1 MLDLTTAGLGL
12 IDYAIFIAAL
22 VAVLVVGIKSGGKI
36 KDLEDYAT
44 SRKQKFSTPVLAMTL
59 IATMVGSNASIGAIT
74 EIYNEGIIYFIHSI
88 MGSIGIFLLVQYAA
102 KFMTRRYSQA
112 ISLYGIIEQEY
123 GLWQAKFSSAIS
135 ALITI
140 VALSIQMIGMGYVVK
155 IFFGFPFYVGLIGT
169 SVVFIIYSSFSG
181 IRGVVYTDVV
191 QFLLILVILPLL
203 VAFIVYKVGGLDMV
217 LSQVPPEKLQVME
230 HPNIKEY
237 TFLTLFW
244 MMPFG
249 LLYPHMI
256 QRFLMCKD
264 SKELHRI
271 GISYVLFDA
280 IFLCMVTLI
289 GLASIGLLPT
299 TTTGK
304 EVIPAL
310 MKDYLPI
317 GLKGIAVTVFL
328 AVIMSTAD
336 SALNAA
342 TVLIAEI
349 YMSQNER
356 EKQKKR
362 HFELELE
369 GKLDKVTKKDL
380 KKSESIWIRIISL
393 SLGSLAMALALLDFS
408 FIKGLTIA
416 SAIAFAAVNIPIF
429 FAPFKDRRKVAEKAY
444 LGSAIGGFG
453 SFLILWIILGQTRM
467 YMVSFYATFFAI
479 AGWFIGANFFDK
491 IKTNFWRSIWEAY
504 APKFNARPLLDS
516 ARSHMYFVVFGI
528 ITFLLRYIL
537 NVWQPFATNNIIIST
552 ALTVSCLLLLTL
564 YFGDKIKA
572 TSYKLFIIL
581 WLAALFMVL
590 PMYNMIA
597 VLQHPDSMVEIVGLV
612 MSILILNLIL
622 SWRLATLFLLIAL
635 GIARYL
641 NLEFYHHDD
650 ILANFEHLTLAAYVT
665 ISGIIVTMI
674 LKKVYDNVAT
684 QKLEYADA
692 MACSIAHELK
702 SPISHSGILLRAH
715 KVRTMEDVESLFQKM
730 DKVQRSTSDVI
741 SRTVQIFTQGTSDR
755 IVDEEVNV
763 ANLLMMVLVGTNYSR
778 KDRERIIV
786 NVESDFVVKAYPNN
800 LFTIVKNLV
809 LNSYKYALKE
819 KESAKLEIYTEGNQ
833 LIFRD
838 TGPGISSD
846 RLLTI
851 FDKGVT
857 YNPTGTGF
865 GLYYC
870 KIEMERLGGSISCES
885 KEGEYTQFTLTF
897 PKRLK
902 NKSYEQEEEIKDWK
916 ISIRI

>member
-1 MLDLTTAGLGL
+1 MDLSTMGLGL
-12 IDYAIFIAAL
+12 IDYAIFVVAL
-22 VAVLVVGIKSGGKI
+22 VVVLVVGVVSGGKI

-74 EIYNEGIIYFIHSI
+74 EIYNEGIIYFVHSI

-102 KFMTRRYSQA
+102 KFMTQRYSQA

-123 GLWQAKFSSAIS
+123 GLWQAKFSSTIS

-140 VALSIQMIGMGYVVK
+140 VALSIQMIGMGYIVK
-155 IFFGFPFYVGLIGT
+155 IFFGFPFYLGLIGT
-169 SVVFIIYSSFSG
+169 GVIFIIYSSFSG

-203 VAFIVYKVGGLDMV
+203 VGFIVYEVGGLKIV
-217 LSQVPPEKLQVME
+217 FAQLPPEKLQVME

-289 GLASIGLLPT
+289 GLASIGLLPST
-299 TTTGK
+299 ITGK

-310 MKDYLPI
+310 MRDYLPI

-356 EKQKKR
+356 EKQRRKN
-362 HFELELE
+362 FELELE
-369 GKLDKVTKKDL
+369 GKLDAIRKREQR
-380 KKSESIWIRIISL
+380 KSENLRIKIISL
-393 SLGSLAMALALLDFS
+393 SLGALAMALALLDFS

-429 FAPFKDRRKVAEKAY
+429 FAPFKDKKQKAIKAY
-444 LGSAIGGFG
+444 LGSTIGGFG
-453 SFLILWIILGQTRM
+453 SFLVLWLILGQGKM

-491 IKTNFWRSIWEAY
+491 IKTNFWARMWEAY
-504 APKFNARPLLDS
+504 KPKFNARPLLDS
-516 ARSHMYFVVFGI
+516 AQGHSYFMVFGI
-528 ITFLLRYIL
+528 MTFLLRYIS
-537 NVWQPFATNNIIIST
+537 NTWQPFVPGNFIISI
-552 ALTVSCLLLLTL
+552 ALLLSCLLLLSL
-564 YFGDKIKA
+564 YFGDKVKA
-572 TSYKLFIIL
+572 HSYRLFIAL

-597 VLQHPDSMVEIVGLV
+597 VLQYPNSIIEIVGLI
-612 MSILILNLIL
+612 MSVLILNLIL
-622 SWRLATLFLLIAL
+622 SWRLATLMLIVAF
-635 GIARYL
+635 GISMYI
-641 NLEFYHHDD
+641 NEEFYHHE
-650 ILANFEHLTLAAYVT
+650 AVFASFEYLNVAVYVS
-665 ISGIIVTMI
+665 ISGVIITMI
-674 LKKVYDNVAT
+674 LKKVYDNVAL

-702 SPISHSGILLRAH
+702 SPIAHSGILLRAR
-715 KVRTMEDVESLFQKM
+715 KVRTMEDVDSLFQKM

-741 SRTVQIFTQGTSDR
+741 SRTVQLFTQGTSDR
-755 IVDEEVNV
+755 IVDKDVNV
-763 ANLLMMVLVGTNYSR
+763 ANLLMMVMVGTNYPR
-778 KDRERIIV
+778 KDRERMNIKV
-786 NVESDFVVKAYPNN
+786 DSDFVVKAYPNN
-800 LFTIVKNLV
+800 LFTIVNNLV
-809 LNSYKYALKE
+809 KNAYKYALKA
-819 KESAKLEIYTEGNQ
+819 KESATLEIYSKGNQ

-857 YNPTGTGF
+857 YNPTGSGF

-870 KIEMERLGGSISCES
+870 KIEMERLGGSITCES

-897 PKRLK
+897 PKK
-902 NKSYEQEEEIKDWK
+902 HKIKKSVAEEEADE
-916 ISIRI
+916 